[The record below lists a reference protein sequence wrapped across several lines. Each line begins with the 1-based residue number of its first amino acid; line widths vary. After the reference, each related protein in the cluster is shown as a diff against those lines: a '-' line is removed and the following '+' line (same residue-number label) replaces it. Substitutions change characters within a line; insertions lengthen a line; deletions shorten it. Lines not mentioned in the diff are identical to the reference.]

1 MCAAVR
7 TGLSGYA
14 LCEGARHKSL
24 HPAHPIYRDCVL
36 WPYLYD
42 ILGKAKLAT
51 ENRAAVARGRGGG
64 WRQTEKGTRNF
75 LGP

>member
-1 MCAAVR
+1 MAAHYVKEPD
-7 TGLSGYA
+7 TKAYILPTLFIGY
-14 LCEGARHKSL
+14 
-24 HPAHPIYRDCVL
+24 CVL

-42 ILGKAKLAT
+42 ILEKAKLAT

-64 WRQTEKGTRNF
+64 RRQTEKGTRNF